1 MECQAWKE
9 CRKKTVNMEDLN
21 ALELVSLV
29 TEMNDIHTFLND
41 PDLDEAMAALIKLK
55 MNSNLKPS
63 TAQRLIVELQA
74 YAAIF
79 AFKATYY
86 ATIGKAGTDES
97 HKKNVYYTAK
107 EAINLMVNSL
117 KFTAK
122 GELYG

>member
-1 MECQAWKE
+1 MDCQAWKE
-9 CRKKTVNMEDLN
+9 CRKKTVNMEDMN

-29 TEMNDIHTFLND
+29 TEMNDIHEFVND

-86 ATIGKAGTDES
+86 ATIGKSGTDES

-122 GELYG
+122 GDLYG

>member
-1 MECQAWKE
+1 MDCQAWKE
-9 CRKKTVNMEDLN
+9 CRKKTVNMEEMN

-29 TEMNDIHTFLND
+29 TEMNDIHTFMD
-41 PDLDEAMAALIKLK
+41 DSDLDAAMAALIKLK

-86 ATIGKAGTDES
+86 ATIGKSGADES